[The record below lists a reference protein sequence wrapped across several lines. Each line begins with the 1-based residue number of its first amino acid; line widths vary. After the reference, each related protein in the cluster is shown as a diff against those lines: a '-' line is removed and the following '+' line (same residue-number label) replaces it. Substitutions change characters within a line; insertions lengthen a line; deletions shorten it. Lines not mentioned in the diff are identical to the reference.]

1 MLVNNFNDQ
10 PSFKDFIIMSA
21 SFVSN
26 FVDNVVS
33 KAVQNILK
41 IDTRYNALIGM
52 AGFGFKK
59 HQFDGVAYCVQ
70 NEKKTNCA
78 LNGASISIKGG
89 IVADEM
95 GLGKTLLMIGTMFA
109 NFLPKTII
117 VVPPI
122 LIQQWAKEI
131 YRCSGHNPLIYHGA
145 NKRRVSFDD
154 LTSKKTCIVLT
165 TYNMLLPTMS
175 KHLKTEK
182 SCDLLR
188 VQWDRVIFDEAHH
201 LRNFRTARFQWCK
214 QISAPIRWLITGTPI
229 QNRRADFY
237 SLCFMLGFD
246 KAFFKVSSANKG
258 LYDPIA
264 YIKQNYILRRT
275 KAQVGI
281 DLPPVNRTNI
291 VVPWKTVGEKML
303 SEEMHS
309 LITKQS
315 GVSCDKGGYAADMI
329 LRNIHDTRALLL
341 IAMLRS
347 KQSCILPLMMKKSI
361 DSCILEDKTG
371 VYLDAVSSSSKL
383 DAVIKTILERK
394 DNGKGKIVF
403 CHFIDEIDTIA
414 RRLRDGGVEKVVLYD
429 GRTKTNKKRV
439 FDKAD
444 VIILQIQTGCEGLN
458 LQEFFSEIYFVSP
471 HWNPAVEDQAIARCH
486 RIGQQVD
493 VEVFKF
499 EMDGFG
505 LNSSTLLESA
515 TLDKYV
521 NQVQT
526 MKRDIADS
534 VI

>member
-1 MLVNNFNDQ
+1 
-10 PSFKDFIIMSA
+10 MSS
-21 SFVSN
+21 SFVSG
-26 FVDNVVS
+26 FVS
-33 KAVQNILK
+33 GFIETAVQNVLK
-41 IDTRYNALIGM
+41 IDTRFNALVNR

-59 HQFDGVAYCVQ
+59 HQLDGVMFCVQ
-70 NEKKTNCA
+70 NEKKI
-78 LNGASISIKGG
+78 GASSFSPLSAPLSAPLRGG

-131 YRCSGHNPLIYHGA
+131 YRCSGHNALIYHGA
-145 NKRRVSFDD
+145 NKKRVTFDE

-165 TYNMLLPTMS
+165 TYNTLLPLKS
-175 KHLKTEK
+175 KALNKGA
-182 SCDLLR
+182 SSDLLR

-246 KAFFKVSSANKG
+246 KAFFKSKV
-258 LYDPIA
+258 YDPIA
-264 YIKQNYILRRT
+264 YIKENYILRRT

-281 DLPPVNRTNI
+281 DLPPVNRTNV
-291 VVPWKTVGEKML
+291 VVPWKNVGEKML

-329 LRNIHDTRALLL
+329 LSNIHDPRALLL
-341 IAMLRS
+341 IAMMRS
-347 KQSCILPLMMKKSI
+347 KQSCILPLLMKKSI

-383 DAVIKTILERK
+383 DAVIKTILDRK

-414 RRLRDGGVEKVVLYD
+414 RRLREGGVEKVVLYD
-429 GRTKTNKKRV
+429 GRTKSNKKRV

-471 HWNPAVEDQAIARCH
+471 HWNPAIEDQAIARCH
-486 RIGQQVD
+486 RIGQLLD

-499 EMDGFG
+499 EMSGFG
-505 LNSSTLLESA
+505 LNTDTLLESA

-526 MKRDIADS
+526 VKRDIAVS

>member
-1 MLVNNFNDQ
+1 
-10 PSFKDFIIMSA
+10 MSS
-21 SFVSN
+21 SFVSG
-26 FVDNVVS
+26 FVS
-33 KAVQNILK
+33 GFIETAVQNVLK
-41 IDTRYNALIGM
+41 IDTRFNALVNR

-59 HQFDGVAYCVQ
+59 HQLDGVMFCVQ
-70 NEKKTNCA
+70 NEKK
-78 LNGASISIKGG
+78 NGASSFSPLSAPLSAPLRGG

-131 YRCSGHNPLIYHGA
+131 YRCSGHNALIYHGA
-145 NKRRVSFDD
+145 NKKRVTFDE
-154 LTSKKTCIVLT
+154 LISKKTCIVLT
-165 TYNMLLPTMS
+165 TYNTLLPLKS
-175 KHLKTEK
+175 KALNKGAI
-182 SCDLLR
+182 SDLLR

-246 KAFFKVSSANKG
+246 KAFFKSKV
-258 LYDPIA
+258 YDPIA
-264 YIKQNYILRRT
+264 YIKENYILRRT

-281 DLPPVNRTNI
+281 DLPPVNRTNV
-291 VVPWKTVGEKML
+291 VVPWKNVGEKML

-329 LRNIHDTRALLL
+329 LSNIHDPRALLL
-341 IAMLRS
+341 IAMMRS
-347 KQSCILPLMMKKSI
+347 KQSCILPLLMKKSI

-383 DAVIKTILERK
+383 DAVIKTILDRK

-414 RRLRDGGVEKVVLYD
+414 RRLREGGVEKVVLYD
-429 GRTKTNKKRV
+429 GRTKSNKKRV

-471 HWNPAVEDQAIARCH
+471 HWNPAIEDQAIARCH
-486 RIGQQVD
+486 RIGQLLD

-499 EMDGFG
+499 EMSGFG
-505 LNSSTLLESA
+505 LNTDTLLESA

-526 MKRDIADS
+526 VKRDIAVS

>member
-1 MLVNNFNDQ
+1 
-10 PSFKDFIIMSA
+10 MSS
-21 SFVSN
+21 SFVSG
-26 FVDNVVS
+26 FVS
-33 KAVQNILK
+33 GFIETAVQNVLK
-41 IDTRYNALIGM
+41 IDTRFNALVNR

-59 HQFDGVAYCVQ
+59 HQLDGVMFCVQ
-70 NEKKTNCA
+70 NEKK
-78 LNGASISIKGG
+78 NGASSFSPLSAPLSAPLRGG

-131 YRCSGHNPLIYHGA
+131 YRCSGHNALIYHGA
-145 NKRRVSFDD
+145 NKKRVTFDE
-154 LTSKKTCIVLT
+154 LTSKKTCIVFT
-165 TYNMLLPTMS
+165 TYNTLLPLKS
-175 KHLKTEK
+175 KALNKGAI
-182 SCDLLR
+182 SDLLR

-246 KAFFKVSSANKG
+246 KAFFKSKV
-258 LYDPIA
+258 YDPIA
-264 YIKQNYILRRT
+264 YIKENYILRRT

-281 DLPPVNRTNI
+281 DLPPVNRTNV
-291 VVPWKTVGEKML
+291 VVPWKNVGEKML

-329 LRNIHDTRALLL
+329 LSNIHDPRALLL
-341 IAMLRS
+341 IAMMRS
-347 KQSCILPLMMKKSI
+347 KQSCILPLLMKKSI

-383 DAVIKTILERK
+383 DAVIKTILDRK

-414 RRLRDGGVEKVVLYD
+414 RRLREGGVEKVVLYD
-429 GRTKTNKKRV
+429 GRTKSNKKRV

-471 HWNPAVEDQAIARCH
+471 HWNPAIEDQAIARCH
-486 RIGQQVD
+486 RIGQLLD

-499 EMDGFG
+499 EMSGFG
-505 LNSSTLLESA
+505 LNTDTLLESA

-526 MKRDIADS
+526 VKRDIAVS

>member
-1 MLVNNFNDQ
+1 
-10 PSFKDFIIMSA
+10 MSS
-21 SFVSN
+21 SFVSG
-26 FVDNVVS
+26 FVS
-33 KAVQNILK
+33 GFIETAVQNVLK
-41 IDTRYNALIGM
+41 IDTRFNALVNR

-59 HQFDGVAYCVQ
+59 HQLDGVMFCVQ
-70 NEKKTNCA
+70 NEKKI
-78 LNGASISIKGG
+78 GASSFSPLSASLSASLKGG

-131 YRCSGHNPLIYHGA
+131 YRCSGHNALIYHGA
-145 NKRRVSFDD
+145 NKKRVTFDE

-165 TYNMLLPTMS
+165 TYNTLLPLKSLKS
-175 KHLKTEK
+175 KALNKGA
-182 SCDLLR
+182 SSDLLR

-246 KAFFKVSSANKG
+246 KAFFKSKV
-258 LYDPIA
+258 YDPIA
-264 YIKQNYILRRT
+264 YIKENYILRRT

-281 DLPPVNRTNI
+281 DLPPVNRTNV
-291 VVPWKTVGEKML
+291 VVPWKNVGEKML

-329 LRNIHDTRALLL
+329 LSNIHDPRALLL
-341 IAMLRS
+341 IAMMRS
-347 KQSCILPLMMKKSI
+347 KQSCILPLLMKKSI

-383 DAVIKTILERK
+383 DAVIKTILDRK

-414 RRLRDGGVEKVVLYD
+414 RRLREGGVEKVVLYD
-429 GRTKTNKKRV
+429 GRTKSNKKRV

-486 RIGQQVD
+486 RIGQLLD

-499 EMDGFG
+499 EMSGFG
-505 LNSSTLLESA
+505 VNADTLLESA

-526 MKRDIADS
+526 VKRDIAVS

>member
-1 MLVNNFNDQ
+1 
-10 PSFKDFIIMSA
+10 MSS
-21 SFVSN
+21 SFVSG
-26 FVDNVVS
+26 FVS
-33 KAVQNILK
+33 GFIETAVQNVLK
-41 IDTRYNALIGM
+41 IDTRFNALVNR

-59 HQFDGVAYCVQ
+59 HQLDGVMFCVQ
-70 NEKKTNCA
+70 NEKKI
-78 LNGASISIKGG
+78 GASSFSPLSAPLRGG

-131 YRCSGHNPLIYHGA
+131 YRCSGHNALIYHGA
-145 NKRRVSFDD
+145 NKKRVTFDE

-165 TYNMLLPTMS
+165 TYNTLLPLKSLKS
-175 KHLKTEK
+175 KALNKGA
-182 SCDLLR
+182 SSDLLR

-246 KAFFKVSSANKG
+246 KAFFKSKV
-258 LYDPIA
+258 YDPIA
-264 YIKQNYILRRT
+264 YIKENYILRRT

-281 DLPPVNRTNI
+281 DLPPVNRTNV
-291 VVPWKTVGEKML
+291 VVPWKNVGEKML

-329 LRNIHDTRALLL
+329 LSNIHDPRALLL
-341 IAMLRS
+341 IAMMRS
-347 KQSCILPLMMKKSI
+347 KQSCILPLLMKKSI

-383 DAVIKTILERK
+383 DAVIKTILDRK

-414 RRLRDGGVEKVVLYD
+414 RRLREGGVEKVVLYD
-429 GRTKTNKKRV
+429 GRTKSNKKRV

-486 RIGQQVD
+486 RIGQLLD

-499 EMDGFG
+499 EMSGFG
-505 LNSSTLLESA
+505 VNADTLLESA

-526 MKRDIADS
+526 VKRDIAVS

>member
-1 MLVNNFNDQ
+1 MVYNLNDQ
-10 PSFKDFIIMSA
+10 PSFKDFIIMS
-21 SFVSN
+21 SSFVSGFVSN
-26 FVDNVVS
+26 FVE

-41 IDTRYNALIGM
+41 IDTRFNALVDR

-59 HQFDGVAYCVQ
+59 HQLDGVMFCVQ
-70 NEKKTNCA
+70 NEKKTA
-78 LNGASISIKGG
+78 VSLSPLSAPLRGG

-131 YRCSGHNPLIYHGA
+131 YRCSGHNALIYHGA
-145 NKRRVSFDD
+145 NKKRVTFDE

-165 TYNMLLPTMS
+165 TYNTLIPLKS
-175 KHLKTEK
+175 KALNKGA
-182 SCDLLR
+182 SSDLLR

-246 KAFFKVSSANKG
+246 KAFFKVFN
-258 LYDPIA
+258 DPIA
-264 YIKQNYILRRT
+264 YIKENYILRRT

-291 VVPWKTVGEKML
+291 VVPWKNVGEKML

-329 LRNIHDTRALLL
+329 LRNIHDPRALLL
-341 IAMLRS
+341 IAMMRS
-347 KQSCILPLMMKKSI
+347 KQSCILPLLMKKSI

-414 RRLRDGGVEKVVLYD
+414 RRLREGGVEKVVLYD
-429 GRTKTNKKRV
+429 GRTKSNKKRV

-471 HWNPAVEDQAIARCH
+471 HWNPAIEDQAIARCH
-486 RIGQQVD
+486 RIGQLLD

-499 EMDGFG
+499 EMSGFG
-505 LNSSTLLESA
+505 LNADTLLESA

-526 MKRDIADS
+526 VKRDIAVS

>member
-1 MLVNNFNDQ
+1 M
-10 PSFKDFIIMSA
+10 
-21 SFVSN
+21 SFVSSVSSNFASN
-26 FVDNVVS
+26 FVENVIS

-41 IDTRYNALIGM
+41 IDTRYNALVDR

-59 HQFDGVAYCVQ
+59 HQFDGVMFCVQ
-70 NEKKTNCA
+70 NEKKNLSLSTITASLN
-78 LNGASISIKGG
+78 NGAASLNNGAASLSTLTASLRGG

-131 YRCSGHNPLIYHGA
+131 YRCSGHNALIYHGA
-145 NKRRVSFDD
+145 NKKRVSFDL

-165 TYNMLLPTMS
+165 TYNTLLPTKS
-175 KHLKTEK
+175 KT

-246 KAFFKVSSANKG
+246 KAFFKSKG
-258 LYDPIA
+258 FDPIA
-264 YIKQNYILRRT
+264 YVKQNYILRRT
-275 KAQVGI
+275 KTQVGI

-371 VYLDAVSSSSKL
+371 VYLDAVSGSSKL

-414 RRLRDGGVEKVVLYD
+414 RRLREGGVEKVVLYD

-493 VEVFKF
+493 VQVFKF

-505 LNSSTLLESA
+505 LNSDTLLDSA

-526 MKRDIADS
+526 AKRDIADS
-534 VI
+534 VM